1 MGRSDGAGGF
11 KRGVDGTDDWFVAD
25 TAAPMA
31 SVMPG
36 ERGAAEAA
44 VARES
49 RRRQREVFMKG
60 SGGGLGG
67 WFTAYLPTPAP
78 ILRGLR
84 DFSQIAPESAVGL
97 ANRMPICDVCNA
109 EADGVTVSVRVFQ
122 RAVADGKFNPFRL
135 GLATGRADWSES
147 ENLAYWAKVVRE
159 NETDWFLCHACHRA
173 FHAQTQSGAG
183 APAHLVQPPGAAGG
197 DLLPESLEELRR
209 RHPLP
214 AQPGVPADWKPGFF
228 GGLFGSPK
236 PWGGVDDAVM
246 LLRHGRIAE
255 ARELLKRLVAH
266 DGNNL
271 AARLW
276 LSLESRRP
284 PHDETI
290 KAGVL
295 VPALPR
301 PERDALETLIAFATM
316 NGAWL
321 GEAFLAAMERPAG
334 SELAAFLQVA
344 AFVAG
349 GDLWMQTQLLH
360 PRGRT
365 VESVIVTKSVK
376 AFAQFLERRHDEA
389 WNLAHEAASD
399 PAAVIGSYG
408 RNLKI
413 SPTAQETATLTTA
426 ARNYSQLIL
435 GLILFDLGYDA
446 ERRPLFAGAVQH
458 MQPNMAT
465 ACRLL
470 A

>member
-1 MGRSDGAGGF
+1 
-11 KRGVDGTDDWFVAD
+11 
-25 TAAPMA
+25 
-31 SVMPG
+31 
-36 ERGAAEAA
+36 
-44 VARES
+44 
-49 RRRQREVFMKG
+49 
-60 SGGGLGG
+60 
-67 WFTAYLPTPAP
+67 
-78 ILRGLR
+78 
-84 DFSQIAPESAVGL
+84 
-97 ANRMPICDVCNA
+97 MPICDVCNA
-109 EADGVTVSVRVFQ
+109 ETDGVTVPVKVFQ
-122 RAVADGKFNPFRL
+122 RAVAEGKFDPFRL
-135 GLATGRADWSES
+135 GLATGRADWSQE

-159 NETDWFLCHACHRA
+159 NETDWFLCHSCHRA

-183 APAHLVQPPGAAGG
+183 TPAHPVRPAIASGNDPLPG
-197 DLLPESLEELRR
+197 SLEELRR
-209 RHPLP
+209 CHPLP

-255 ARELLKRLVAH
+255 ARELLQRLVAH
-266 DGNNL
+266 DGNAL

-284 PHDETI
+284 PHDATI

-316 NGAWL
+316 NGTWL

-389 WNLAHEAASD
+389 WNLAYEAASD
-399 PAAVIGSYG
+399 PAAVVESYG

-413 SPTAQETATLTTA
+413 SPTAKETATLTTA
-426 ARNYSQLIL
+426 SRNYSQLIL

-458 MQPNMAT
+458 MEPNLAT

>member
-1 MGRSDGAGGF
+1 
-11 KRGVDGTDDWFVAD
+11 
-25 TAAPMA
+25 
-31 SVMPG
+31 
-36 ERGAAEAA
+36 
-44 VARES
+44 
-49 RRRQREVFMKG
+49 
-60 SGGGLGG
+60 
-67 WFTAYLPTPAP
+67 
-78 ILRGLR
+78 
-84 DFSQIAPESAVGL
+84 
-97 ANRMPICDVCNA
+97 MPICDVCNA

-183 APAHLVQPPGAAGG
+183 APAHLVQPSGAAGG

-399 PAAVIGSYG
+399 PAAVIESYG

>member
-1 MGRSDGAGGF
+1 
-11 KRGVDGTDDWFVAD
+11 VDGTDDWFVAD

-36 ERGAAEAA
+36 ERGAEEAV

-60 SGGGLGG
+60 SGGGLEG

-109 EADGVTVSVRVFQ
+109 EADGVTVLVRVFQ

-135 GLATGRADWSES
+135 GLATGRAGWSES

-183 APAHLVQPPGAAGG
+183 APARAARPATAPDESG
-197 DLLPESLEELRR
+197 LLPETLEELRR

-334 SELAAFLQVA
+334 SEPGALLQVA

-360 PRGRT
+360 PRGRAM
-365 VESVIVTKSVK
+365 ENIIVTKLLKS
-376 AFAQFLERRHDEA
+376 FAQVLERRHDEA
-389 WNLAHEAASD
+389 WALAYEVSSH
-399 PAAVIGSYG
+399 PATVVESYG
-408 RNLKI
+408 RILTI
-413 SPTAQETATLTTA
+413 TPTAGETETLTTA
-426 ARNYSQLIL
+426 ARNYANLIL
-435 GLILFDLGYDA
+435 GLILFDLGYEA